1 MPSLRKRVSS
11 YFRQL
16 SFHNE
21 PREKRHNINENSFIT
36 KYLQGDIK
44 LRDGPPI
51 VHGKNPTDLPNYDLC
66 PYRTGP
72 ESIIGCYTGPSGG
85 CTTIQR
91 QEKHLS
97 MGENEIE
104 FIDNPDDE
112 GELADNDTLI
122 HMTSP
127 TTDTASSS
135 NSQAHAQQQ
144 HQASTKLPSHW
155 RRSSEYAFGVAH
167 SLYDRNPITSKQN
180 GDPIADCFG
189 LISRKDSAVLAVAD
203 GVNWGEKA
211 CIAAKS
217 AINASLHYLN
227 TTLFHDSTIFNAPT
241 SSFHPN
247 LPSQAQFS
255 THHQTTKDVF
265 IALLRAF
272 HCAHDLILE
281 RGGMLTTLT
290 VAVVLPVKGRSVI
303 GACERD
309 IEEETDDCI
318 VDRRKSDFRAGNESR
333 LGSLGE
339 NLRLGDD
346 KVQQRYVCCVC
357 NVGDTLAY
365 VYSQR
370 DGIRELTKGS
380 HDINCN
386 RDMRDALGALGP
398 VDGHNPELSNLTL
411 SITTVQRGDIIL
423 VASDGLTD
431 NFDPNV
437 CKFTVS
443 TNSSSVATNTN
454 TSTSS
459 IKKKDNINQSVA
471 RKPTAETIT
480 TNSSFKDTTSSSIN
494 VQAKTS
500 KLQEPAVVLQ
510 VPVKPPR
517 KTKNY
522 IAMNRESVSS
532 RSSAERTSI
541 ASSQK
546 SGSKTSLSMS
556 EDVSNPL
563 VVQFLN
569 DNSIQNKQADSVANL
584 KDKEGKNQSNLS
596 DMSNIN
602 IKASATTKATNKQII
617 PVQKSISMKNVPT
630 NQGKTVTKSGKST
643 ATISQNPSSSS
654 SMVAGFSFLRS
665 KTLIDFRP
673 QTSSVVT
680 SASKHQIARNND
692 GIPFVT
698 PLQRY
703 ELTLL
708 LMEDIL
714 KRGITGREEQ
724 CVTARKLCQELYNFT
739 ISLTNAKRK
748 TLEEDSDLYYNQ
760 QQTADKTSN
769 AGSASGNTGGVLVE
783 LGALER
789 KARRKRALERVQAL
803 PGKLDHVTVVA
814 CNVGMW

>member
-44 LRDGPPI
+44 LHDGPPI
-51 VHGKNPTDLPNYDLC
+51 VHGKNPMELPNYDLC
-66 PYRTGP
+66 SYRTGP
-72 ESIIGCYTGPSGG
+72 ESIVGCYTGPSGG

-97 MGENEIE
+97 MGESEIE
-104 FIDNPDDE
+104 FIDNPDEENDI
-112 GELADNDTLI
+112 ADNDTLI

-127 TTDTASSS
+127 TTDSNDTQASSS
-135 NSQAHAQQQ
+135 GATS
-144 HQASTKLPSHW
+144 STKLPPHW
-155 RRSSEYAFGVAH
+155 RKSSEYAFGVAH
-167 SLYDRNPITSKQN
+167 SLYDKNPITGKQN

-189 LISRKDSAVLAVAD
+189 LISRRDSAVLAVAD

-217 AINASLHYLN
+217 AIHASLHYLN
-227 TTLFHDSTIFNAPT
+227 TTLFHDSTLFTPNH
-241 SSFHPN
+241 HPN
-247 LPSQAQFS
+247 IPSPILS
-255 THHQTTKDVF
+255 TSPMTSTIHQTKDVF

-290 VAVVLPVKGRSVI
+290 VAVVLPVKGRSVVS
-303 GACERD
+303 GAASD
-309 IEEETDDCI
+309 GDDSDDGDDAAAD
-318 VDRRKSDFRAGNESR
+318 VRRKISQNVRV
-333 LGSLGE
+333 GSLGE
-339 NLRLGDD
+339 NLRQAEIEGR
-346 KVQQRYVCCVC
+346 QQRYVCCVC

-443 TNSSSVATNTN
+443 ANSSSVATNTSSN
-454 TSTSS
+454 S
-459 IKKKDNINQSVA
+459 IKKKPDSVVNSA
-471 RKPTAETIT
+471 QTAEV
-480 TNSSFKDTTSSSIN
+480 K
-494 VQAKTS
+494 QA
-500 KLQEPAVVLQ
+500 AVVLQ

-517 KTKNY
+517 KAKNY

-532 RSSAERTSI
+532 RSSVASV
-541 ASSQK
+541 ASSSQR
-546 SGSKTSLSMS
+546 SGSKTSLSMP
-556 EDVSNPL
+556 EEVSANPL
-563 VVQFLN
+563 IAQFIAQQQ
-569 DNSIQNKQADSVANL
+569 DAV
-584 KDKEGKNQSNLS
+584 
-596 DMSNIN
+596 
-602 IKASATTKATNKQII
+602 KAKAAL

-630 NQGKTVTKSGKST
+630 NQGKSVRKDTGNTGGKT
-643 ATISQNPSSSS
+643 TQHPSS

-665 KTLIDFRP
+665 KTLVDFRP
-673 QTSSVVT
+673 QTASVAK
-680 SASKHQIARNND
+680 SQIARNND
-692 GIPFVT
+692 GVPFVT

-714 KRGITGREEQ
+714 KRGITGRETQ

-760 QQTADKTSN
+760 QHQQQTN
-769 AGSASGNTGGVLVE
+769 AASSQGNSGGGVLVE
-783 LGALER
+783 LGAMER
-789 KARRKRALERVQAL
+789 KVRRKRALERVQAL